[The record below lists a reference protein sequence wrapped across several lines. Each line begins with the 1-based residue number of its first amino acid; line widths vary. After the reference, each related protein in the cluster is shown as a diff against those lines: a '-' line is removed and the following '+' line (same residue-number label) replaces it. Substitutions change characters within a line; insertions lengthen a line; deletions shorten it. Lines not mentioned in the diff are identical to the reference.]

1 MAELTEKAEWTDGIY
16 QLETS
21 DPVVGGPGGISNRQA
36 QELAY
41 RTRYLKDN
49 LDATSAGLSQ
59 HESAADPHTQYAP
72 KLNPTFSGT
81 PKAPTPAS
89 DSNSDQL
96 ATTAFVK
103 SIVAALVDG
112 SPAALDTL
120 KELSI
125 ALGNDANFAST
136 VANSLAKKAPSNSPA
151 LSGIPTAPTAEPAVS
166 TTQIA
171 TTAFVKSAIDANYAE
186 SVGKTL
192 AGKMAIDQNGADIA
206 DKAQFRENLGF
217 RENVQKEI
225 ARTRGLQKFLTS
237 GQFVVPEGVST
248 VYLSGCGGGG
258 GGGGGGCR
266 TLTYEWGGG
275 GGGGGAGQPIIKE
288 AVNVT
293 PGEVIAVT
301 IGAAGSAGSTQVA
314 NDGTPGSTGGA
325 TTFGHYLTLA
335 GGGGGDR
342 GGGGSN
348 NQFGGGGGGGY
359 PNGSFGND
367 GVGGT
372 SIIESGA
379 SIIASGA
386 GGAGASGP
394 FGGGGGM
401 VRSSA
406 RGSAEGVRAFKGYG
420 YGVGGGGGSTGI
432 DGVGAEGQPGMLIV
446 EW

>member
-41 RTRYLKDN
+41 RTLYLKNN
-49 LDATSAGLSQ
+49 LDATSAGLAQ
-59 HESAADPHTQYAP
+59 HETAADPHTQYAP
-72 KLNPTFSGT
+72 KLNPTFSGM

-103 SIVAALVDG
+103 SVVAALVDG

-120 KELSI
+120 KELSA

-136 VANSLAKKAPSNSPA
+136 VANSLAKKAPLNSPA
-151 LSGIPTAPTAEPAVS
+151 LSGIPTAPTAEAS
-166 TTQIA
+166 ANTTQIA
-171 TTAFVKSAIDANYAE
+171 TTAFVKSAIDANFVE
-186 SVGKTL
+186 TVSKSL
-192 AGKMAIDQNGADIA
+192 AGKMSIDQNGADIA
-206 DKAQFRENLGF
+206 DAAQFREHLGF
-217 RENVQKEI
+217 KENVQKEI
-225 ARTRGLQKFLTS
+225 ARARGLQKFLTS

-266 TLTYEWGGG
+266 TITSEWGGG
-275 GGGGGAGQPIIKE
+275 GGGGGAGQPVIKE

-301 IGAAGSAGSTQVA
+301 VGAAGSAGITRA
-314 NDGTPGSTGGA
+314 ADDGTPGSGGGA

-335 GGGGGDR
+335 GGGGGDP
-342 GGGGSN
+342 GGGSDR
-348 NQFGGGGGGGY
+348 QYGGAGGVGY
-359 PNGSFGND
+359 PSGSFGND
-367 GVGGT
+367 GVGG
-372 SIIESGA
+372 SPV
-379 SIIASGA
+379 IASGS

-406 RGSAEGVRAFKGYG
+406 SGSVYGVKGYKGYG
-420 YGVGGGGGSTGI
+420 YGAAGGGGSTGI
-432 DGVGAEGQPGMLIV
+432 PGIGADGQPGMLIV

>member
-1 MAELTEKAEWTDGIY
+1 MAELIEKAEWTDGIY

-41 RTRYLKDN
+41 RTLYLKN
-49 LDATSAGLSQ
+49 NQEATSTDFEQ
-59 HESAADPHTQYAP
+59 HKSAADPHTQYAP
-72 KLNPTFSGT
+72 KLNPIFSGM

-120 KELSI
+120 KELSA

-151 LSGIPTAPTAEPAVS
+151 LSGIPTAPTAEASVS

-171 TTAFVKSAIDANYAE
+171 TTAFVKSAIDANFVE
-186 SVGKTL
+186 TVSKSL
-192 AGKMAIDQNGADIA
+192 AGKMSIDQNGADIA
-206 DKAQFRENLGF
+206 DAAQFREHLGF
-217 RENVQKEI
+217 TENVRKEI
-225 ARTRGLQKFLTS
+225 ARARGLQKFLTS
-237 GQFVVPEGVST
+237 GQFIVPEGVST

-275 GGGGGAGQPIIKE
+275 GGGGGAGQPVIKE

-301 IGAAGSAGSTQVA
+301 IGAAGSAGITRA
-314 NDGTPGSTGGA
+314 ADDGTPGSGGGA
-325 TTFGHYLTLA
+325 TTFGNYLTLA
-335 GGGGGDR
+335 GGGGGDP
-342 GGGGSN
+342 GGGSDR
-348 NQFGGGGGGGY
+348 QYGGAGGVGY
-359 PNGSFGND
+359 PSGSFGND
-367 GVGGT
+367 GVG
-372 SIIESGA
+372 SSPV
-379 SIIASGA
+379 IASGS

-401 VRSSA
+401 VRSGA
-406 RGSAEGVRAFKGYG
+406 AGSTVGVAGYKGYG
-420 YGVGGGGGSTGI
+420 YGSGGGGGSTGLYGI
-432 DGVGAEGQPGMLIV
+432 GAGGQPGMLIV

>member
-1 MAELTEKAEWTDGIY
+1 MAELIEKAEWTDGIY

-41 RTRYLKDN
+41 RTLYLKN
-49 LDATSAGLSQ
+49 NQEATSTDFEQ
-59 HESAADPHTQYAP
+59 HKSAADPHTQYAP

-120 KELSI
+120 KELSA

-151 LSGIPTAPTAEPAVS
+151 LSGIPTAPTAEASVS

-171 TTAFVKSAIDANYAE
+171 TTAFVKSAIDANFVE
-186 SVGKTL
+186 TVSKSL
-192 AGKMAIDQNGADIA
+192 AGKMSIDQNGADIA
-206 DKAQFRENLGF
+206 DAAQFREHLGF
-217 RENVQKEI
+217 TENVRKEI
-225 ARTRGLQKFLTS
+225 ARARGLQKFLTS
-237 GQFVVPEGVST
+237 GQFIVPEGVST

-275 GGGGGAGQPIIKE
+275 GGGAGQPVIKE

-301 IGAAGSAGSTQVA
+301 IGAAGSAGITRA
-314 NDGTPGSTGGA
+314 ADDGTPGSGGGA
-325 TTFGHYLTLA
+325 TTFGNYLTLA
-335 GGGGGDR
+335 GGGGGDP
-342 GGGGSN
+342 GGGSDR
-348 NQFGGGGGGGY
+348 QYGGAGGVGY
-359 PNGSFGND
+359 PSGSFGND
-367 GVGGT
+367 GVG
-372 SIIESGA
+372 SSPV
-379 SIIASGA
+379 IASGS

-401 VRSSA
+401 VRSGA
-406 RGSAEGVRAFKGYG
+406 AGSTVGVAGYKGYG
-420 YGVGGGGGSTGI
+420 YGSGGGGGSTGLYGI
-432 DGVGAEGQPGMLIV
+432 GAGGQPGMLIV